1 MSPRSRKTKGLG
13 RDSVE
18 PAISDSPSNSAVDDD
33 IVGFELSDLKA
44 VKSTLPKL
52 PRLSTKMSYQPL
64 ASDDPDEQ
72 KTYGS
77 LDTSPS
83 QSPTALLG
91 ESLRI
96 EDSVPDTENPFL
108 DTETAEY
115 WRQVYENCQYE
126 CRHVFNPKLEWTA
139 KEEKELIRKLD
150 WKVCLWACVMFFGLQ
165 VDRGNLSQAVSDNML
180 DDLGLDTNDYNYGH
194 SIFLV
199 SFLLA
204 ELPSQ
209 LVSKA
214 VGPDRWI
221 PMQMVLWSFVAIS
234 QCALTG
240 RGSFLVTRSLLG
252 FLEGGFIPD
261 LVLWLSYFYTSREL
275 PIRLSYFWTTLSVT
289 GILTS
294 LMAFAL
300 LHLRGFLAW
309 EGWRWLF
316 LVEGTITLS
325 VGIASFFMMPASAV
339 QTKTWF
345 RPRGWFTEREETIVV
360 NRVLRDDPS
369 KGDMHN
375 RQALTPKRLWEAL
388 KDYDLWPLYAIG
400 FCAYVP
406 QSPPKTYL
414 TLTLRSLGF
423 STFNT
428 NILTIPA
435 DIAHIFNLILLTRLS
450 EWLNERS
457 LVAIAQPLWTLPCI
471 FALRFWSD
479 VVEDRWGTYGIMMTL
494 LSYPY
499 CHAILVGWCSKN
511 SNNVGTR
518 TVSAALYNMSVQAG
532 NVYASYIYREDDKP
546 KYRRGNTTLLVINLI
561 SILVFLLTKLYYV
574 WRNKQKE
581 RIWNA
586 LSEEQQVEYRKTTK
600 LQGSRRLD
608 FRFAH

>member
-1 MSPRSRKTKGLG
+1 
-13 RDSVE
+13 
-18 PAISDSPSNSAVDDD
+18 
-33 IVGFELSDLKA
+33 
-44 VKSTLPKL
+44 
-52 PRLSTKMSYQPL
+52 MSYQPL
-64 ASDDPDEQ
+64 ASDDPEEQ
-72 KTYGS
+72 KKRYGS
-77 LDTSPS
+77 FDS
-83 QSPTALLG
+83 LLTQNPG
-91 ESLRI
+91 SVVTIDDDDELGNEVVV
-96 EDSVPDTENPFL
+96 EDNPFL
-108 DTETAEY
+108 DSETAEY

-126 CRHVFNPKLEWTA
+126 CRHVFNPKVTWSTR
-139 KEEKELIRKLD
+139 EEKELIRKLD

-194 SIFLV
+194 SLFLV
-199 SFLLA
+199 SFLCA

-221 PMQMVLWSFVAIS
+221 PMQMVLWSVVAIS
-234 QCALTG
+234 QCSLAG
-240 RGSFLVTRSLLG
+240 RTSFMITRSLLG

-261 LVLWLSYFYTSREL
+261 LILWLSYFYTSREL

-289 GILTS
+289 GIVTS
-294 LMAFAL
+294 LLAFAL
-300 LHLRGFLAW
+300 LHLRGLLGL

-316 LVEGTITLS
+316 LVEGTITLC
-325 VGIASFFMMPASAV
+325 VGMASFFMMPASAV

-345 RPRGWFTEREETIVV
+345 RPAGWFTEREEAIVV

-388 KDYDLWPLYAIG
+388 KDYDLWPLYIIG
-400 FCAYVP
+400 LCAFVP
-406 QSPPKTYL
+406 QAPPKNYL
-414 TLTLRSLGF
+414 TLILRSLGF

-428 NILTIPA
+428 NLLTIPA
-435 DIAHIFNLILLTRLS
+435 DVMHIINLILLTRLS

-457 LVAIAQPLWTLPCI
+457 LVALIQPLWTLPCI
-471 FALRFWSD
+471 FALRFWD
-479 VVEDRWGTYGIMMTL
+479 GVVEDRWGTYAIIMAL

-518 TVSAALYNMSVQAG
+518 TMSVQTG
-532 NVYASYIYREDDKP
+532 GVYSAYIYRDDDKP
-546 KYRRGNTTLLVINLI
+546 AYRRGNTALLFINLLA
-561 SILVFLLTKLYYV
+561 ILVFLLTKLYYV

-581 RIWNA
+581 RAWNA
-586 LSEEQQVEYRKTTK
+586 LTEEQQAEYRRTTR